1 MLKSFKSFI
10 SENVSRQGSLS
21 SMLFDFRR
29 HSVDDVLIPLGS
41 SIIDRLWPDKI
52 RSKVFH
58 ITDGSGVEQI
68 KKIQKSKKAISA
80 FFNMNSYFLESGIQT
95 DGGFVVELTGDIL
108 IAGPD
113 DLNTL
118 VDNSGRRYLMFQT
131 LRQGYDGGGLGG
143 GAKLGG
149 MKRDL
154 ISMFKRLVDQYD
166 EWIEPDPILG
176 NVKNIKKDP
185 FFAWEMI
192 GTNIKAAPRRTQSFV
207 FGMAIKDYLDEIE
220 KVMKKNSKVLKS
232 LFYDYAKNKIFR
244 YEKGKEQSQWD
255 EIVVNNF
262 VVNKVHVT
270 PAYSHDYEDDDTIH
284 GFPIMRYDDIWN
296 LERYIQ
302 KITKIKNV

>member
-1 MLKSFKSFI
+1 MKTFKSFM
-10 SENVSRQGSLS
+10 SEDVSRQVSLS
-21 SMLFDFRR
+21 SMLFNFRR
-29 HSVDDVLIPLGS
+29 HSVDDVKIPLSS
-41 SIIDRLWPDKI
+41 SILERLWPDKI

-58 ITDGSGVEQI
+58 ITDGSGIDQL
-68 KKIQKSKKAISA
+68 KKIQKSKKSISA
-80 FFNMNSYFLESGIQT
+80 FFNMDSYFLESGIQT
-95 DGGFVVELTGDIL
+95 DGGFVAELTGDIL
-108 IAGPD
+108 VAGPD
-113 DLNTL
+113 DLNTI
-118 VDNSGRRYLMFQT
+118 VDNSGRRYMAFQT

-143 GAKLGG
+143 GKKLAG

-154 ISMFKRLVDQYD
+154 ISMFKRLVNEYD

-176 NVKNIKKDP
+176 SVKDIKKDP

-192 GTNIKAAPRRTQSFV
+192 GNNIRSQRPKTQSFA
-207 FGMAIKDYLDEIE
+207 FRMAIKDYLDGIE
-220 KVMKKNSKVLKS
+220 KVMKKNSKVLQS
-232 LFYDYAKNKIFR
+232 LFYDYAMNRTFR

-270 PAYSHDYEDDDTIH
+270 PAYSHSYEDGDTIH

-302 KITKIKNV
+302 KTTKIKNV

>member
-1 MLKSFKSFI
+1 MKTFKSYI
-10 SENVSRQGSLS
+10 TEVSRQSSLS
-21 SMLFDFRR
+21 SLLFDFKR
-29 HSVDDVLIPLGS
+29 HSVDDVMIPLGS
-41 SIIDRLWPDKI
+41 SIIERLWPDKI

-58 ITDGSGVEQI
+58 ITDENGVEQL
-68 KKIQKSKKAISA
+68 KKMQKSKKAISA
-80 FFNMNSYFLESGIQT
+80 FFNMDSYFLESGIQT
-95 DGGFVVELTGDIL
+95 DGGFVAELTGDIL
-108 IAGPD
+108 VAGPD
-113 DLNTL
+113 DLNTE
-118 VDNSGRRYLMFQT
+118 VDKSGRRYLKFQT

-154 ISMFKRLVDQYD
+154 ISMFKRLVDEYD
-166 EWIEPDPILG
+166 EWIEPDSILG
-176 NVKNIKKDP
+176 SVKNIKKDP

-192 GTNIKAAPRRTQSFV
+192 GTNIKAASRRTQSFV
-207 FGMAIKDYLDEIE
+207 FNMAIKDYLDEIE

-244 YEKGKEQSQWD
+244 YEKDKEQSQWD

-270 PAYSHDYEDDDTIH
+270 PAYSHSYEDDDTIH
-284 GFPIMRYDDIWN
+284 GFPIVLYDDIWN

-302 KITKIKNV
+302 KTTKIKT

>member
-1 MLKSFKSFI
+1 MKTFKSFI
-10 SENVSRQGSLS
+10 LENVSRQSSLS
-21 SMLFDFRR
+21 SLLFDFKR
-29 HSVDDVLIPLGS
+29 HSVDDVKIPLGS
-41 SIIDRLWPDKI
+41 SIIERLWPDKI

-58 ITDGSGVEQI
+58 ITDENGVEQL

-108 IAGPD
+108 VAGPD
-113 DLNTL
+113 DLNTE
-118 VDNSGRRYLMFQT
+118 VDKSGRRYMAFQT

-149 MKRDL
+149 MRRDL
-154 ISMFKRLVDQYD
+154 ISMFKRLVDEYD
-166 EWIEPDPILG
+166 EWIEPDSILG
-176 NVKNIKKDP
+176 SVKNIKKDP

-192 GTNIKAAPRRTQSFV
+192 GTNIKAASRRTQSFV
-207 FGMAIKDYLDEIE
+207 FNMAIKDYLDEIE

-244 YEKGKEQSQWD
+244 YEKGKDQSQWD

-262 VVNKVHVT
+262 VVDKIHVT
-270 PAYSHDYEDDDTIH
+270 PAYSQWYEDGETMY
-284 GFPIMRYDDIWN
+284 GFPIVRYDDIWN
-296 LERYIQ
+296 LESYIQ
-302 KITKIKNV
+302 KTTKIKK

>member
-41 SIIDRLWPDKI
+41 SIIERLWPDKI

-58 ITDGSGVEQI
+58 ITDGSGIDQL
-68 KKIQKSKKAISA
+68 KKIQKSKKSISA
-80 FFNMNSYFLESGIQT
+80 FFNMDSYFLESGIQT
-95 DGGFVVELTGDIL
+95 DGGFVAELTGDIL
-108 IAGPD
+108 VAGPD
-113 DLNTL
+113 DLNTI
-118 VDNSGRRYLMFQT
+118 VDNSGRRYMAFQI

-143 GAKLGG
+143 GKKLAG

-154 ISMFKRLVDQYD
+154 ISMFKRLVNEYD
-166 EWIEPDPILG
+166 EWIESDPILG
-176 NVKNIKKDP
+176 SVKDIKKDP

-192 GTNIKAAPRRTQSFV
+192 GNNIRSQRPKTQSFA
-207 FGMAIKDYLDEIE
+207 FRMAIKDYLDGIE
-220 KVMKKNSKVLKS
+220 KVMKKNSKVLQS
-232 LFYDYAKNKIFR
+232 LFYDYAMNRTFR

-270 PAYSHDYEDDDTIH
+270 PAYSHSYEDGDTIH